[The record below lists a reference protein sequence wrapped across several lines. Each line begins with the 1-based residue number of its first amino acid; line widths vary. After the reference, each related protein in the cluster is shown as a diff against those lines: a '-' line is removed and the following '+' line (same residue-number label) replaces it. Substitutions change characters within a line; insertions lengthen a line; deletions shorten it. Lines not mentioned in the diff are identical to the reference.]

1 MEAVSL
7 NEATRAYLADSY
19 PHNHDYRVVGSDMR
33 PKWKLSRRWRRLRS
47 HWPSDIESF
56 LDIGCSKGFFVL
68 QAAHRGAKALG
79 IDIHEEDLAAC
90 EATRAHLN
98 LGTARFQHKTLEQLA
113 SEGERFELVHLV
125 NTYHYLYFGSDR
137 GPAIA
142 SDHSA
147 IFESL
152 AAVTSGALIFSN
164 CESFERCPA
173 WIREHAS
180 PEQRADY
187 TQESLRR
194 AASKWFEIE
203 EHKRLGKRPLWV
215 GHRK

>member
-7 NEATRAYLADSY
+7 NEATRAHLADSY

-33 PKWKLSRRWRRLRS
+33 AKWKLARRWRRLRR
-47 HWPSDIESF
+47 HWPSDIGSF

-68 QAAHRGAKALG
+68 QAAHRGAAALG
-79 IDIHEEDLAAC
+79 IDIHEADLAAC
-90 EATRAHLN
+90 EAVREHLG
-98 LGTARFQHKTLEQLA
+98 LEDARFQHKTLDELSA
-113 SEGERFELVHLV
+113 EGESFELVHLV

-142 SDHSA
+142 SDHSV
-147 IFESL
+147 IFERL
-152 AAVTSGALIFSN
+152 AAVTSGTLIFSN
-164 CESFERCPA
+164 CENFERCPA
-173 WIREHAS
+173 WIKEHAS
-180 PEQRADY
+180 AEEKADY
-187 TQESLRR
+187 TPEALRS

-203 EHKRLGKRPLWV
+203 EHKDLGKRPLWV